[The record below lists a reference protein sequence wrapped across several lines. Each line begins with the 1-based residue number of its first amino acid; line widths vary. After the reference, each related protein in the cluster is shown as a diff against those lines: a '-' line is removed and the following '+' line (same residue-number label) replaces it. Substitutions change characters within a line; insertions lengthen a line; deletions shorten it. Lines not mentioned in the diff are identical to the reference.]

1 VKMRVFCAE
10 LVKMNAIWAVKPDVT
25 LRGVPVYKGLLKPA
39 AQKSLVMAL
48 RNVVQAAPLYT
59 PVVASGKAMSVRMTS
74 AGRFGWFSDR
84 SGYRYLAE
92 HPSGTP
98 WPGIPPQLLKLWR
111 QLTGLTREPDC
122 CLINFY
128 SEGAK
133 MGLHQDR
140 DEADFSWPVLSLSL
154 GDDGLFRVGN
164 TSRGGKTESLWLS
177 SGDVVLLQGDKRLV
191 WHGVDRIRYQSSGL
205 LPAGGRINVTLRVVA

>member
-1 VKMRVFCAE
+1 VKLRIYCAE
-10 LVKMNAIWAVKPDVT
+10 LVKMNANGVVKPDVT
-25 LRGVPVYKGLLKPA
+25 LRGVPVYKGVLTPD
-39 AQKSLVMAL
+39 AQKSLVLAL
-48 RNVVQAAPLYT
+48 RDVVQAAPLYA
-59 PVVASGKAMSVRMTS
+59 PVVASGKVMSVRMTS

-84 SGYRYLAE
+84 SGYRYLKE

-98 WPGIPPQLLKLWR
+98 WPGIPQALLRLWQR
-111 QLTGLTREPDC
+111 LTGLTREPDS

-128 SEGAK
+128 GAAAK
-133 MGLHQDR
+133 MGMHQDR

-177 SGDVVLLQGDKRLV
+177 SGDVVLLHGDRRLV
-191 WHGVDRIRYQSSGL
+191 WHGVDRIRFQSSGL
-205 LPAGGRINVTLRVVA
+205 LPAGGRINVTLRVVE